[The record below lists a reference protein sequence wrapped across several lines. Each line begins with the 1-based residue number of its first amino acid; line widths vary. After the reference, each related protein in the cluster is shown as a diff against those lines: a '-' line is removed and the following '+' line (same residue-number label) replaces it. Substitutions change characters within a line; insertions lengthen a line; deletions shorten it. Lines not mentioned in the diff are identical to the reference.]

1 MAKQAN
7 KTLIGV
13 FVVGA
18 VILAV
23 VGVMIF
29 ASGQFFADK
38 SYYVLYFE
46 GNMGGLDIGAPV
58 NFRGVKIGAVTN
70 ILVRFESDNI
80 TDIRIPVFIE
90 IEPGRITES
99 PEFRASKVYRTFK
112 EQRKEMRKT
121 GELMQLLIANGL
133 KAQLVPQSFVTGKV
147 SIQFD
152 FHPDKPIT
160 LVGSNDQFLEIPT
173 IPSMMEEI
181 TKTIEEIPF
190 KELIEKAK
198 NTIEGI
204 DRLINSPELKNSIV
218 NLDKALQSLNKL
230 INTIDGEVKPLT
242 SSVESTLETTRGT
255 LETAQ
260 EAIANVDKG
269 LSDQAPVIS
278 YELSLALKELTHAAR
293 SLKALTDYLQQHPES
308 LLRGKGGN

>member
-7 KTLIGV
+7 KTLIGA

-29 ASGQFFADK
+29 ASGQFLAQK
-38 SYYVLYFE
+38 NNYVLYFE

-58 NFRGVKIGAVTN
+58 NFRGVKVGAVTN
-70 ILVRFESDNI
+70 ILVRFEGDDV

-90 IEPGRITES
+90 IEPGRVTES
-99 PEFRASKVYRTFK
+99 PEFRKSKLYRSWK
-112 EQRKEMRKT
+112 EQRKEMQET
-121 GELMQLLIANGL
+121 GKIMQLLIDNGL
-133 KAQLVPQSFVTGKV
+133 KAQLVPQSLVTGKLSV
-147 SIQFD
+147 QFD
-152 FHPDKPIT
+152 FHPDKPIK
-160 LVGSNDQFLEIPT
+160 LVGGDSQYPEIPT
-173 IPSMMEEI
+173 IPSKMEEI

-190 KELIEKAK
+190 KELIDKAK

-204 DRLINSPELKNSIV
+204 DRLVNSPELKNSIV
-218 NLDKALQSLNKL
+218 NLDKSLQALNKL
-230 INTIDGEVKPLT
+230 LNNIDAEVEPLT
-242 SSVESTLETTRGT
+242 TSVESTLDTTRAT
-255 LETAQ
+255 LETAR
-260 EAIANVDKG
+260 EAIAKAEKG

-278 YELSLALKELTHAAR
+278 YELGLALKELTQAVR
-293 SLKALTDYLQQHPES
+293 SLKALTDYLQQYPES

>member
-7 KTLIGV
+7 KTLIGA

-29 ASGQFFADK
+29 ASGQFLAQK
-38 SYYVLYFE
+38 NNYVLYFD

-58 NFRGVKIGAVTN
+58 NFRGVKIGSVIN
-70 ILVRFESDNI
+70 ILVRFEGEDVS
-80 TDIRIPVFIE
+80 DIRIPVFVE
-90 IEPGRITES
+90 IEPGRVTES
-99 PEFRASKVYRTFK
+99 PEFRATKLYRSWQ
-112 EQRKEMRKT
+112 ERREEMIET
-121 GELMQLLIANGL
+121 GELMKLLIDNGL
-133 KAQLVPQSFVTGKV
+133 KAQLVTQSLVTGKL

-152 FHPDKPIT
+152 FHPDKPIE
-160 LVGSNDQFLEIPT
+160 LVGGNDQYLEVPT

-181 TKTIEEIPF
+181 TQTIEKIPF

-218 NLDKALQSLNKL
+218 NLDKSLQSLNRL
-230 INTIDGEVKPLT
+230 LENVNGEVEPLS
-242 SSVESTLETTRGT
+242 SSVEVTLKTAQGT
-255 LETAQ
+255 LEAAQ
-260 EAIANVDKG
+260 QAITHVDEG
-269 LSDQAPVIS
+269 LADQAPIIS
-278 YELSLALKELTHAAR
+278 YELTLALKELTQAAR
-293 SLKALTDYLQQHPES
+293 SLKTLTDYLQQHPES

>member
-7 KTLIGV
+7 KTLIGA

-29 ASGQFFADK
+29 ASGQFLAEK
-38 SYYVLYFE
+38 TYYVLYFE

-58 NFRGVKIGAVTN
+58 NFRGVKIGSVIN
-70 ILVRFESDNI
+70 ILVRFESDDV

-90 IEPGRITES
+90 IEPGRVTES
-99 PEFRASKVYRTFK
+99 PEFRKTKLYRTWQ
-112 EQRKEMRKT
+112 ERREEMIET
-121 GELMQLLIANGL
+121 GELMKLLIDNGL
-133 KAQLVPQSFVTGKV
+133 KAQLVTQSLVTGKL

-152 FHPDKPIT
+152 FHPDKPIE
-160 LVGSNDQFLEIPT
+160 LVGGNNQYLEVPT

-181 TKTIEEIPF
+181 TKTIEKIPF
-190 KELIEKAK
+190 KELVDKAM
-198 NTIEGI
+198 NTVEGI
-204 DRLINSPELKNSIV
+204 DRLINSPELQNSIV
-218 NLDKALQSLNKL
+218 NLDKSLQALNKL
-230 INTIDGEVKPLT
+230 LNNIDEEVDPLT
-242 SSVESTLETTRGT
+242 TSVENT
-255 LETAQ
+255 LETARGAL
-260 EAIANVDKG
+260 EAAQKAITHVDQG

-278 YELSLALKELTHAAR
+278 YELSLALKELTQAVR
-293 SLKALTDYLQQHPES
+293 SLKALTDYLQQYPES

>member
-7 KTLIGV
+7 KTLIGA

-29 ASGQFFADK
+29 ASGQFLAHK
-38 SYYVLYFE
+38 NNYVLYFD
-46 GNMGGLDIGAPV
+46 GNLGGLDIGAPV

-70 ILVRFESDNI
+70 ILVRFEGDDV

-90 IEPGRITES
+90 IEPGRVTES
-99 PEFRASKVYRTFK
+99 PEFRASKAYRTWK
-112 EQRKEMRKT
+112 KQREEKQET
-121 GELMQLLIANGL
+121 GEIMQLLIDNGI
-133 KAQLVPQSFVTGKV
+133 KAQLVTQSLVTGKL

-152 FHPDKPIT
+152 FHPDKPIQ
-160 LVGSNDQFLEIPT
+160 LVGGDNQYPEIPT
-173 IPSMMEEI
+173 IPSKMEEI
-181 TKTIEEIPF
+181 TKTIEELPF
-190 KELIEKAK
+190 KELINKAK
-198 NTIEGI
+198 NTVEGI
-204 DRLINSPELKNSIV
+204 DRLVNSPELKNSIV

-230 INTIDGEVKPLT
+230 INTINGEVKPLT
-242 SSVESTLETTRGT
+242 SSVEITLETTRGT

-260 EAIANVDKG
+260 EAIANVERG
-269 LSDQAPVIS
+269 LSDQAPVLS
-278 YELSLALKELTHAAR
+278 YELSLALKELTQTVR